1 MITND
6 ELTPLKHHF
15 VLFPTA
21 FHYPELNT
29 SQLLR
34 SSWVRTGIS
43 SWHGEKLLQQLK
55 FETVC
60 TNGLHVFFLLSV
72 YIVLL
77 GVLDQKVGERTFQAN
92 MERRV
97 AMLLGEA
104 MGLVRRV
111 KRATTIGNSSVQV
124 LYLCMDLFN
133 TVLSD
138 CIHSCIA
145 FGEDSTYRAK
155 SIYRL

>member
-1 MITND
+1 MVKSCYSYLN
-6 ELTPLKHHF
+6 LRLF
-15 VLFPTA
+15 VLI
-21 FHYPELNT
+21 L
-29 SQLLR
+29 SM
-34 SSWVRTGIS
+34 
-43 SWHGEKLLQQLK
+43 
-55 FETVC
+55 
-60 TNGLHVFFLLSV
+60 FFLLSV

-124 LYLCMDLFN
+124 LCLCIALFK

-145 FGEDSTYRAK
+145 FGEDNTYRAK
-155 SIYRL
+155 SVKISIYKYSSPYRQTFLLVLK